1 MPFLR
6 LLLLMGLLATSL
18 LAGCVAEEDESGKR
32 KSRAGEGR
40 DETATIRN
48 TENLGYSGN
57 AIGAKI
63 DTVIETNENRPAE
76 LDRRLDEAT
85 QSQ

>member
-1 MPFLR
+1 MKILA
-6 LLLLMGLLATSL
+6 LLLPLSL
-18 LAGCVAEEDESGKR
+18 VVTLAGCVAEEDESGKR
-32 KSRAGEGR
+32 KSRAGVGR

-48 TENLGYSGN
+48 AENLGYSGN

-85 QSQ
+85 QGQ